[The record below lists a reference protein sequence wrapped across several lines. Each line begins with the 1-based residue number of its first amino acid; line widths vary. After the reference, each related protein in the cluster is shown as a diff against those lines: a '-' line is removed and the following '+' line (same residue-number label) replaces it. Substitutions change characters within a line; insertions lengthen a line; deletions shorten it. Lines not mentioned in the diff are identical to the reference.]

1 MNGNVRT
8 ELSVLAEQWRGRA
21 RTFMDEAEQC
31 RRGADMVRLTAMAS
45 TLEWAAGD
53 LLWVA
58 SSPAMRELLKAPER
72 G

>member
-1 MNGNVRT
+1 MNGNVRSA
-8 ELSVLAEQWRGRA
+8 LGMLAEQWRGRA

-31 RRGADMVRLTAMAS
+31 RRGADMIRLAAMAS

-53 LLWVA
+53 LMWVA
-58 SSPAMRELLKAPER
+58 SNPGMAELLKTPER